1 MKKSNKITATERDE
15 IALWHAKGIGVREI
29 GRRLGRHHTNIS
41 REIKRN
47 HFKGHYVA
55 IHAQTKTNKRKNGAG
70 RRHPLKNPDVFRFT
84 IEHLF
89 RGWSP
94 EQIAGKLKLD
104 HPNNSDWHIHHETI
118 YRFIYSESQKHRRWW
133 EYLPRKQKRRRK
145 QTGRSSQRIRIP
157 NRVSIH
163 SRLERANTREEFGH
177 WEGDSV
183 IGKRSGLCLQ
193 TEVERKSRYLK
204 AYPKQSTYADSTIQA
219 QIKIFSSLPKQ
230 SRKSTTLDNGSE
242 FVLHTKL
249 KQILN
254 MDTYFADP
262 YSSWQRGTNEYHNSL
277 LRRYLPKGTSFDNLT
292 LEELKDIL
300 TEINNRPRKCLNFY
314 TPKEVFLRELKKVGG
329 AIRFV
334 NLVEISVKYG

>member
-163 SRLERANTREEFGH
+163 SRLERANTRE
-177 WEGDSV
+177 
-183 IGKRSGLCLQ
+183 
-193 TEVERKSRYLK
+193 
-204 AYPKQSTYADSTIQA
+204 APK
-219 QIKIFSSLPKQ
+219 
-230 SRKSTTLDNGSE
+230 
-242 FVLHTKL
+242 
-249 KQILN
+249 
-254 MDTYFADP
+254 
-262 YSSWQRGTNEYHNSL
+262 
-277 LRRYLPKGTSFDNLT
+277 
-292 LEELKDIL
+292 
-300 TEINNRPRKCLNFY
+300 
-314 TPKEVFLRELKKVGG
+314 
-329 AIRFV
+329 
-334 NLVEISVKYG
+334 